1 MSGVIDI
8 NDVLAVS
15 DADTADNTNIMDVV
29 GNKDDDP
36 FISHGDAPGLLRYLK
51 AGYLHAHGQPIKYPI
66 HADAGEYFL
75 TVTSAAAA
83 ATHGAKVEI
92 IPANDVTVA
101 FDLHWLE
108 ITDISATDEFEV
120 KLWKGLSGAEVE
132 IGSYCYA
139 RSSNFAR
146 EGSKAILIRQQAA
159 NERLSI
165 SIACDGGGSKTT
177 RFAVEGH
184 TYN

>member
-15 DADTADNTNIMDVV
+15 DADSNDNVNIVDVI
-29 GNKDDDP
+29 GNKDGSP
-36 FISHGDAPGLLRYLK
+36 VIINGDEPSLLRYAK
-51 AGYLHAHGQPIKYPI
+51 AAYLHAHGAGIKYPKYSVSG
-66 HADAGEYFL
+66 AYFK
-75 TVTSAAAA
+75 TVTSAAGAGV
-83 ATHGAKVEI
+83 HGTKVEI
-92 IPANDVTVA
+92 IPANGVAVA

-108 ITDISATDEFEV
+108 LTGISAVGEYEV

-132 IGSYCYA
+132 IGAYCYA

-146 EGSKAILIRQQAA
+146 EGSKAILIKQQAA
-159 NERLSI
+159 NERISI
-165 SIACDGGGSKTT
+165 SIACSATGGKTT

-184 TYN
+184 TYS